1 MTLPRFTSGQVGR
14 LDFSHLN
21 DAFGYIDLQRGSESK
36 PVDAADGKLP
46 LVLAIIG
53 SYDAQT
59 KRHAWSE
66 AVIDENGTAVP
77 FTGGRTST
85 ANGDPFAFPAFTPD
99 GQQASAG
106 SVVTLVPKRR
116 KSGAIAYLVV
126 SGSAAGTVNT
136 LIVQGVQQVIHPQRM
151 WVYQVR
157 QAVWEFTPPFN
168 WQATGALM
176 YALNGCENAV
186 DQPGVSIGVGTVVPV
201 GVSASAIRQPI
212 KSGTVVVATMVGS
225 TWVFSVPNGYRYDC
239 A

>member
-1 MTLPRFTSGQVGR
+1 MTLPRFTSGQFGR

-53 SYDAQT
+53 SYDAAT

-66 AVIDENGTAVP
+66 AVIDANGTVV
-77 FTGGRTST
+77 TLSGGRRST

-99 GQQASAG
+99 GQQASVG
-106 SVVTLVPKRR
+106 SAVTLVPKRT
-116 KSGAIAYLVV
+116 KTGGIAYLVV

-157 QAVWEFTPPFN
+157 QAAWEFTPPFN
-168 WQATGALM
+168 WQSTGSVM

-186 DQPGVSIGVGTVVPV
+186 DQAGVSIGVGTVVPI
-201 GVSASAIRQPI
+201 GVSASAVRQPI
-212 KSGTVVVATMVGS
+212 KNGTVVVATMVGT
-225 TWVFSVPNGYRYDC
+225 TWVFSVPNGYRYEC